1 MQQVHIIR
9 YKLSRHLNCSI
20 KRLFP
25 CKADFLSETLYFYA
39 FDHI

>member
-9 YKLSRHLNCSI
+9 YKLSRHLNRPVKC
-20 KRLFP
+20 LFP
-25 CKADFLSETLYFYA
+25 FKVYFLPGTLSFYA